1 MRLFIAVKLK
11 SELLWQL
18 RRYQMNCI
26 DVFQN
31 DLGIGENALF
41 FSPELPQPKDRDE
54 YGRNLAYY
62 PKAVELLDNGNL
74 IFRI

>member
-31 DLGIGENALF
+31 DLGIGENELF
-41 FSPELPQPKDRDE
+41 FSSELPQPKDRDE